1 MLRREWKKLLS
12 NKMMLIVVLAII
24 AIPTIYTTLFLGS
37 MWDPYGNVD
46 KLPVAVVNE
55 DQPVTYEGETLDVGK
70 QMVDN
75 LKEDGSLDFHFTDA
89 DTAREGLE
97 DGTYYMVITIPENFS
112 ANAAT
117 LTDDKPQKMELSY
130 DTNPG
135 TNYIASK
142 MSATAMEKIESS
154 IREEVTKTYTETVFD
169 QISEA
174 GDGMQEAAD
183 GSGKLKDGAIELAE
197 GNQTITDN
205 LKTLADSSLTFRD
218 GSKTLTE
225 GLKTYVDGVSTVNSG
240 AKELDSGA
248 ASLKDGLD
256 QLNGQLPTL
265 TSGVAALS
273 DGTTQLAQGAETAK
287 QGSAA
292 LKSGTEQVDDNL
304 QTLNA
309 GLSTL
314 QAATANL
321 PAQTAQLDE
330 GVGSV
335 QAGTESLQAGLQD
348 LQSGVEQLAQSTD
361 TVSSQLQAGNTQAL
375 AQIRAGAQS
384 MKDKV
389 DAFLGAM
396 GGGQTTGTVQTAD
409 VSGIQNELHEIAGGK
424 DSADAG
430 AAAAAQ
436 AAADTGGAG
445 AADVSYLYDSLNQ
458 AVEAQDMDA
467 VAAIANEAIAAAQ
480 SNKEAADDASNRL
493 AAAGEALNNSS
504 AALTQAGETLGRAAE
519 TNTAGTG
526 ALQSQLQEM
535 SAGLQQIIDGTNAAE
550 AQLNAGVS
558 YGLGQLKEGVTQQ
571 IQPGIAKLTAG
582 AGSLNQG
589 TSAVKAGTS
598 ALAASSGELTEGIQ
612 SAAAGGQQ
620 LKTQGTEALK
630 SGAAALDDGLAA
642 LQKGS
647 RDLDY
652 GVQTLAGS
660 VPTLTGGVSQLADG
674 SSQLKDGTASLVQGT
689 DQLTANNSTL
699 LSGSSQLGDGAK
711 QISDGANLLYEG
723 SQTLGN
729 GMKQIEEGSQ
739 TLEESLADGAE
750 TVKDTKMGED
760 TVDMFAAPV
769 DIHETQ
775 ITTVENNGHAM
786 APYMMSVALW
796 VGCIAFSL
804 MYPLTKYSGKLTSGT
819 AWWASKASVLYLIAI
834 LQAIV
839 MVFMLHVCDG
849 FEPVEMGKTLAVACV
864 ASLAFMSV
872 MYFFTNT
879 FGKVGSFLMLVF
891 MVIQLAGS
899 VGTYPLELSGSFVPY
914 LHDWVP
920 FTYTVEAFRST
931 ISGGESIQ
939 GAIVFLAVIF
949 VVFTA
954 LTILEFQI
962 RTKKIRAKKHTL
974 DEWLEAK
981 GLA

>member
-117 LTDDKPQKMELSY
+117 LTDDKPQKTELSY

-154 IREEVTKTYTETVFD
+154 IREEVTKTYTEAVFD

-273 DGTTQLAQGAETAK
+273 DGTIQLAQGAETAK

-396 GGGQTTGTVQTAD
+396 G
-409 VSGIQNELHEIAGGK
+409 
-424 DSADAG
+424 
-430 AAAAAQ
+430 
-436 AAADTGGAG
+436 
-445 AADVSYLYDSLNQ
+445 
-458 AVEAQDMDA
+458 
-467 VAAIANEAIAAAQ
+467 
-480 SNKEAADDASNRL
+480 
-493 AAAGEALNNSS
+493 
-504 AALTQAGETLGRAAE
+504 
-519 TNTAGTG
+519 
-526 ALQSQLQEM
+526 
-535 SAGLQQIIDGTNAAE
+535 
-550 AQLNAGVS
+550 
-558 YGLGQLKEGVTQQ
+558 
-571 IQPGIAKLTAG
+571 
-582 AGSLNQG
+582 
-589 TSAVKAGTS
+589 
-598 ALAASSGELTEGIQ
+598 
-612 SAAAGGQQ
+612 
-620 LKTQGTEALK
+620 
-630 SGAAALDDGLAA
+630 
-642 LQKGS
+642 
-647 RDLDY
+647 

>member
-1 MLRREWKKLLS
+1 M
-12 NKMMLIVVLAII
+12 A
-24 AIPTIYTTLFLGS
+24 
-37 MWDPYGNVD
+37 
-46 KLPVAVVNE
+46 
-55 DQPVTYEGETLDVGK
+55 
-70 QMVDN
+70 QMD
-75 LKEDGSLDFHFTDA
+75 
-89 DTAREGLE
+89 
-97 DGTYYMVITIPENFS
+97 
-112 ANAAT
+112 
-117 LTDDKPQKMELSY
+117 
-130 DTNPG
+130 
-135 TNYIASK
+135 
-142 MSATAMEKIESS
+142 
-154 IREEVTKTYTETVFD
+154 
-169 QISEA
+169 
-174 GDGMQEAAD
+174 
-183 GSGKLKDGAIELAE
+183 
-197 GNQTITDN
+197 
-205 LKTLADSSLTFRD
+205 
-218 GSKTLTE
+218 
-225 GLKTYVDGVSTVNSG
+225 
-240 AKELDSGA
+240 
-248 ASLKDGLD
+248 
-256 QLNGQLPTL
+256 
-265 TSGVAALS
+265 
-273 DGTTQLAQGAETAK
+273 
-287 QGSAA
+287 
-292 LKSGTEQVDDNL
+292 
-304 QTLNA
+304 
-309 GLSTL
+309 
-314 QAATANL
+314 
-321 PAQTAQLDE
+321 
-330 GVGSV
+330 
-335 QAGTESLQAGLQD
+335 
-348 LQSGVEQLAQSTD
+348 
-361 TVSSQLQAGNTQAL
+361 AL
-375 AQIRAGAQS
+375 A
-384 MKDKV
+384 
-389 DAFLGAM
+389 L
-396 GGGQTTGTVQTAD
+396 
-409 VSGIQNELHEIAGGK
+409 
-424 DSADAG
+424 
-430 AAAAAQ
+430 
-436 AAADTGGAG
+436 
-445 AADVSYLYDSLNQ
+445 
-458 AVEAQDMDA
+458 
-467 VAAIANEAIAAAQ
+467 EAIAAAQ

-723 SQTLGN
+723 SHTLGN

>member
-1 MLRREWKKLLS
+1 M
-12 NKMMLIVVLAII
+12 
-24 AIPTIYTTLFLGS
+24 
-37 MWDPYGNVD
+37 
-46 KLPVAVVNE
+46 
-55 DQPVTYEGETLDVGK
+55 
-70 QMVDN
+70 
-75 LKEDGSLDFHFTDA
+75 
-89 DTAREGLE
+89 
-97 DGTYYMVITIPENFS
+97 
-112 ANAAT
+112 
-117 LTDDKPQKMELSY
+117 
-130 DTNPG
+130 
-135 TNYIASK
+135 
-142 MSATAMEKIESS
+142 
-154 IREEVTKTYTETVFD
+154 
-169 QISEA
+169 
-174 GDGMQEAAD
+174 
-183 GSGKLKDGAIELAE
+183 
-197 GNQTITDN
+197 
-205 LKTLADSSLTFRD
+205 
-218 GSKTLTE
+218 
-225 GLKTYVDGVSTVNSG
+225 
-240 AKELDSGA
+240 
-248 ASLKDGLD
+248 
-256 QLNGQLPTL
+256 
-265 TSGVAALS
+265 
-273 DGTTQLAQGAETAK
+273 
-287 QGSAA
+287 
-292 LKSGTEQVDDNL
+292 
-304 QTLNA
+304 
-309 GLSTL
+309 
-314 QAATANL
+314 
-321 PAQTAQLDE
+321 
-330 GVGSV
+330 
-335 QAGTESLQAGLQD
+335 
-348 LQSGVEQLAQSTD
+348 
-361 TVSSQLQAGNTQAL
+361 
-375 AQIRAGAQS
+375 
-384 MKDKV
+384 
-389 DAFLGAM
+389 
-396 GGGQTTGTVQTAD
+396 
-409 VSGIQNELHEIAGGK
+409 
-424 DSADAG
+424 
-430 AAAAAQ
+430 
-436 AAADTGGAG
+436 
-445 AADVSYLYDSLNQ
+445 
-458 AVEAQDMDA
+458 
-467 VAAIANEAIAAAQ
+467 
-480 SNKEAADDASNRL
+480 
-493 AAAGEALNNSS
+493 
-504 AALTQAGETLGRAAE
+504 
-519 TNTAGTG
+519 
-526 ALQSQLQEM
+526 
-535 SAGLQQIIDGTNAAE
+535 
-550 AQLNAGVS
+550 
-558 YGLGQLKEGVTQQ
+558 
-571 IQPGIAKLTAG
+571 
-582 AGSLNQG
+582 
-589 TSAVKAGTS
+589 
-598 ALAASSGELTEGIQ
+598 
-612 SAAAGGQQ
+612 
-620 LKTQGTEALK
+620 
-630 SGAAALDDGLAA
+630 
-642 LQKGS
+642 
-647 RDLDY
+647 DY

-974 DEWLEAK
+974 GEWLEAK

>member
-117 LTDDKPQKMELSY
+117 LTDDKPQKTELSY

-154 IREEVTKTYTETVFD
+154 IREEVTKTYTEAVFD

-396 GGGQTTGTVQTAD
+396 GG
-409 VSGIQNELHEIAGGK
+409 
-424 DSADAG
+424 
-430 AAAAAQ
+430 
-436 AAADTGGAG
+436 
-445 AADVSYLYDSLNQ
+445 
-458 AVEAQDMDA
+458 
-467 VAAIANEAIAAAQ
+467 
-480 SNKEAADDASNRL
+480 
-493 AAAGEALNNSS
+493 
-504 AALTQAGETLGRAAE
+504 
-519 TNTAGTG
+519 
-526 ALQSQLQEM
+526 
-535 SAGLQQIIDGTNAAE
+535 
-550 AQLNAGVS
+550 
-558 YGLGQLKEGVTQQ
+558 
-571 IQPGIAKLTAG
+571 
-582 AGSLNQG
+582 
-589 TSAVKAGTS
+589 
-598 ALAASSGELTEGIQ
+598 
-612 SAAAGGQQ
+612 
-620 LKTQGTEALK
+620 
-630 SGAAALDDGLAA
+630 
-642 LQKGS
+642 
-647 RDLDY
+647 
-652 GVQTLAGS
+652 VQTLAGS

-864 ASLAFMSV
+864 VSLAFMSV

>member
-1 MLRREWKKLLS
+1 
-12 NKMMLIVVLAII
+12 MLIVVLAII

-142 MSATAMEKIESS
+142 MSATAMEKIEST
-154 IREEVTKTYTETVFD
+154 IREEVTKTYTEAVFE

-265 TSGVAALS
+265 TSGIAALS

-519 TNTAGTG
+519 TNAAGTG
-526 ALQSQLQEM
+526 VLQSQLQEM

-769 DIHETQ
+769 YIHETQ

-879 FGKVGSFLMLVF
+879 FGKVGSFLMLV
-891 MVIQLAGS
+891 
-899 VGTYPLELSGSFVPY
+899 TYPLELSGSFVPY

-974 DEWLEAK
+974 GEWLEAK